1 LCIHGGTNG
10 LHGLLNEKL
19 AISYEFSCSSD
30 PSSKMWKDTQKTVH
44 EILEEAARLCLED
57 SKITKESFLKYTS
70 SGTYEEDTKLYLCDL
85 IMTVII

>member
-1 LCIHGGTNG
+1 MVCMDFLMKT
-10 LHGLLNEKL
+10 LKL

-57 SKITKESFLKYTS
+57 GKITKESFLKYTS
-70 SGTYEEDTKLYLCDL
+70 SGTYKKDTIYLCDF